1 MERIQKYTPNTAIWL
16 FVRDPKKLEEI
27 EREDVAAFCLASAP
41 LKKAY
46 DLLQDFL
53 SMVRKRE
60 GHRLDAWLARVA
72 ESGLPELQSF
82 AAGIEKDKYAVKAG
96 FTWPINNGMVE
107 GHVTKLKLIKRQ
119 MYGKAGF
126 ALLRQ
131 RVLHAL

>member
-1 MERIQKYTPNTAIWL
+1 MNAAIWL

-27 EREDVAAFCLASAP
+27 EREGLATFCQASAS

-53 SMVRKRE
+53 LMVHKRE
-60 GHRLDAWLARVA
+60 GRRLDAWLARVA

-82 AAGIEKDKYAVKAG
+82 ASGVEKDKDAVQAG
-96 FTWPINNGMVE
+96 LTWPINNGMVE
-107 GHVTKLKLIKRQ
+107 GHVTKLKLIKRT
-119 MYGKAGF
+119 MYGRAGF

-131 RVLHAL
+131 RVLHAV